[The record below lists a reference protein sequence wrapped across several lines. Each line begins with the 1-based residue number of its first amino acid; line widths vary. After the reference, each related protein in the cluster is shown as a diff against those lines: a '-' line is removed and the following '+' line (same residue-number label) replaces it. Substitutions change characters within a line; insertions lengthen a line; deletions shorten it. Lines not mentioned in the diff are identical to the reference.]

1 MILALKT
8 DLMRHSMKIT
18 KIQYASN
25 YIHFLTEAVTGQTL
39 FRHLVEF
46 DHPGMSSRDPSSGS
60 TGLKHHPLPPPQK
73 KKTVLHN
80 LTHMGDQIPSS
91 YIPLGSNHLHH
102 FTTSY
107 AIPLGNKA
115 TCGHWIHNNQH

>member
-60 TGLKHHPLPPPQK
+60 TASKHHPQK
-73 KKTVLHN
+73 NSFMPYLWATKPLVGIGYIIISIK
-80 LTHMGDQIPSS
+80 SS
-91 YIPLGSNHLHH
+91 EI
-102 FTTSY
+102 
-107 AIPLGNKA
+107 
-115 TCGHWIHNNQH
+115 